1 MALPI
6 QPSDTQAGCNPV
18 SSNCVIWQ
26 GPDIP
31 CITLCKGDSISDVTY
46 KVATELCTLVDQLD
60 ITGFDVSCFPPICP
74 KPENI
79 HDLIQFIIDQLC
91 TQQTEIAGT
100 KSNSGSFTCTD
111 ALNCLV
117 PVASC
122 FQYTN
127 AFGDLVTEM
136 SIKDY
141 ASAIGT
147 RVCSIVNDIT
157 ILTGVVEDIN
167 DRLTVIE
174 ACDPC
179 NPPAPVIEIP
189 NSCLTAGTNIP
200 IETFVETLETA
211 FCDLQ
216 TATGTPTELYSAIAQ
231 ECVNLDTS
239 PSLSNSSVNMGSLP
253 GWVTAGNYNTVADA
267 VNNMWITICDIR
279 SALYNVVTTCCA
291 PSCDDV
297 DLFITATYTSPNIL
311 LTIGGTISGT
321 FADCYAAGSFITIT
335 DAFGNS
341 YTTQVPVVT
350 NVGGAAVSINIAATS
365 LNPYTDYT
373 VTLNV
378 CVDDSTNSL
387 KCNQVLTT
395 SVTNSAYCPS
405 IVYATDVTFI
415 DYSLTNLISSP
426 VTYIIECWNNA
437 LTTLVTSDTVI
448 NPAAGAVIGSL
459 TGLTAATTY
468 QIRVRVIIGSTIKD
482 CPYTSATTKP

>member
-1 MALPI
+1 
-6 QPSDTQAGCNPV
+6 
-18 SSNCVIWQ
+18 
-26 GPDIP
+26 
-31 CITLCKGDSISDVTY
+31 
-46 KVATELCTLVDQLD
+46 
-60 ITGFDVSCFPPICP
+60 
-74 KPENI
+74 
-79 HDLIQFIIDQLC
+79 
-91 TQQTEIAGT
+91 
-100 KSNSGSFTCTD
+100 
-111 ALNCLV
+111 
-117 PVASC
+117 
-122 FQYTN
+122 
-127 AFGDLVTEM
+127 
-136 SIKDY
+136 
-141 ASAIGT
+141 
-147 RVCSIVNDIT
+147 
-157 ILTGVVEDIN
+157 
-167 DRLTVIE
+167 
-174 ACDPC
+174 
-179 NPPAPVIEIP
+179 
-189 NSCLTAGTNIP
+189 
-200 IETFVETLETA
+200 
-211 FCDLQ
+211 
-216 TATGTPTELYSAIAQ
+216 
-231 ECVNLDTS
+231 
-239 PSLSNSSVNMGSLP
+239 MGSLP